1 MPRENIIWGEGKGLK
16 LKRFTGS
23 TNIND
28 VVPAML
34 KRESDMTLLD
44 VPDVLVALELW
55 PGQIKVIG
63 PISEEQRMAAGFRKD
78 SPELR
83 KACNAFLARTKA
95 DGTYMRLVKKYFRVA
110 PRYLPDFFRDLP
122 PTR

>member
-1 MPRENIIWGEGKGLK
+1 
-16 LKRFTGS
+16 
-23 TNIND
+23 
-28 VVPAML
+28 
-34 KRESDMTLLD
+34 
-44 VPDVLVALELW
+44 
-55 PGQIKVIG
+55 
-63 PISEEQRMAAGFRKD
+63 MAAGFRKD

-83 KACNAFLARTKA
+83 KAFNAFLARTKA